1 MNNFAL
7 ISDNYFKKESDLEKI
22 IIEDLS
28 VIEDGMKLIKNQ
40 YWVPGGRIDILARD
54 KDNKL
59 CIIELKIK
67 DDDERI
73 VAQCMYYSMQFKEKA
88 RVISIA
94 PCYSSM
100 ITNLLDKIGVEM
112 KVYKYIN
119 GKLTININ
127 KNNNTRL
134 KFIKRLGLRMKQYF
148 HDGTINVEDM
158 GLLMLLCTF
167 INFEDNSLMINN
179 QEYLS
184 QKEIIN
190 ITGWSRDKARKVM
203 KKLMDKRIIHGNYQ
217 KDDKRKMQYYIN
229 PEFFTEYSRSLI
241 DKVNK

>member
-1 MNNFAL
+1 MNSFDL
-7 ISDNYFKKESDLEKI
+7 ISDNHFKKESDLEKM

-28 VIEDGMKLIKNQ
+28 IIEDGMKLIKNQ

-54 KDNKL
+54 KNNIL

-67 DDDERI
+67 EDDERI
-73 VAQCMYYSMQFKEKA
+73 IAQCMYYPMQFKEKT

-100 ITNLLDKIGVEM
+100 TATLLDKIGVEM
-112 KVYKYIN
+112 KVYKYLEDKLIIN
-119 GKLTININ
+119 DN
-127 KNNNTRL
+127 KNNNIHL
-134 KFIKRLGLRMKQYF
+134 KFIKRLGLRMRKYF
-148 HDGTINVEDM
+148 NEKIINVEDM

-167 INFEDNSLMINN
+167 INFEDNSLMMNN

-190 ITGWSRDKARKVM
+190 ITGWNKTKVRKVIN
-203 KKLMDKRIIHGNYQ
+203 KLMDSKIIQGNHQ

-229 PEFFTEYSRSLI
+229 PGFFTEYSRSLI

>member
-203 KKLMDKRIIHGNYQ
+203 KKLMDSKIIQGNHQ